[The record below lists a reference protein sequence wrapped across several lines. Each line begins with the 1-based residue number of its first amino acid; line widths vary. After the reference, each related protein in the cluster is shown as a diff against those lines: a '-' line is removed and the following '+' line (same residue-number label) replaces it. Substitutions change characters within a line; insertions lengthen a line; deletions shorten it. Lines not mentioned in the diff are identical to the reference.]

1 MFEKELNKLIES
13 EDNIECIKD
22 LISKNISN
30 TKQNKKNIERLLE
43 FSMENRLFRSEAW
56 GYYFIGWYYL
66 DNSEYENAAE
76 SFMISYE
83 LFDKLNNKYEIA
95 YACNGLTN
103 VYCLMGQFKLSN
115 EWGLKG
121 ISFCEETRNNKAMLI
136 LLINTCINY
145 IQMEYYDKALEIVE
159 GIEGIEEIKGID
171 YELTK
176 SQEISYMLVK
186 AEIEINIG
194 CPGKALKIIEQAMK
208 IESVDDINSVKCE
221 MFKLK
226 GMAYL
231 KTGEYDLAEVQFE
244 KSYNFSVR
252 YDLIYEKCSAMLQ
265 WSKLCMLTEN
275 YEKAIELLSQ
285 IIIISSSNKFNTI
298 MREAFHSLYSI
309 YKEQEE
315 TEKALNYLEK
325 YMKINDEMYDY
336 EQSQL
341 MAEMNLNNTKRVAE
355 QYKQL
360 YKRTELLSSIGQRII
375 SNLDMSLIIRII
387 HEEISKLIDVDYFGI
402 AVYDSKKNQSEYYFM
417 KNNKIIY
424 STVKYDQE
432 NTLGGYC
439 IRNKEDIIIGNE
451 KLEFQKYLYS
461 EPEHI
466 KGFEDEGDKISSIIY
481 TPMIINEKVVGLMTA
496 QSEKENLYG
505 KDELNILKILAN
517 YTAIAVENVKVYKE
531 IENIATYDSLTKFL
545 TKTEILKIGDS
556 IYEKAKYSNDKF
568 TVVMIDLDD
577 FKIVNDTYGHV
588 YGDKAMSL
596 IAETMSKCIRNTD
609 YIGRF
614 GGDEFL
620 LICSETGIK
629 EALYVAERIRKTIQ
643 SSVFVLNDEI
653 KVRMTT
659 SLGVHE
665 YDENDNSFTDVV
677 KRADQCLYLAK
688 ETRNTV
694 MR

>member
-1 MFEKELNKLIES
+1 MGGGGIFEKELNKLIES

-22 LISKNISN
+22 IISKDIYNE
-30 TKQNKKNIERLLE
+30 KQKENIERLLE
-43 FSMENRLFRSEAW
+43 FSSENQLFRSEAW
-56 GYYFIGWYYL
+56 GYYFLGWYYFDESNYEQAV
-66 DNSEYENAAE
+66 DN
-76 SFMISYE
+76 FMISYE

-103 VYCLMGQFKLSN
+103 VYCLMGQYKLSN

-121 ISFCEETRNNKAMLI
+121 IFFCEETRNNKAMII
-136 LLINTCINY
+136 LLVNTCINY
-145 IQMEYYDKALEIVE
+145 IQMEYYDKAFEIIE
-159 GIEGIEEIKGID
+159 SIEGID
-171 YELTK
+171 SELTK
-176 SQEISYMLVK
+176 SQQIPYMLAK

-194 CPGKALKIIEQAMK
+194 SPDKALKIIEQAMK
-208 IESVDDINSVKCE
+208 IESVNDIKTVIGE
-221 MFKLK
+221 LFKLK

-231 KTGEYDLAEVQFE
+231 KTGKYDLSESQFE
-244 KSYNFSVR
+244 KSYNFCVK
-252 YDLIYEKCSAMLQ
+252 YDLIYEKCSTMLQ
-265 WSKLCMLTEN
+265 WSKLCILTEN
-275 YEKAIELLSQ
+275 YEKSVELLNQ
-285 IIIISSSNKFNTI
+285 IIITSSSNKFNPI

-309 YKEQEE
+309 YKKQGES
-315 TEKALNYLEK
+315 EKALHYLEK
-325 YMKINDEMYDY
+325 YIKINDEMYDY

-375 SNLDMSLIIRII
+375 SNLDLTLIIRII

-402 AVYDSKKNQSEYYFM
+402 AVYDNEKNQSEYYFM
-417 KNNKIIY
+417 KNHRIIC

-439 IRNKEDIIIGNE
+439 IKNKEDIIIGNE

-461 EPEHI
+461 EPRDIE
-466 KGFEDEGDKISSIIY
+466 GFEDEDDNISSIIY

-517 YTAIAVENVKVYKE
+517 YTAIAVENAKVYKE
-531 IENIATYDSLTKFL
+531 IENIATYDSLTNFF
-545 TKTEILKIGDS
+545 TKTEILKIGDQ
-556 IYEKAKYSNDKF
+556 IYEKAKYNKQRF
-568 TVVMIDLDD
+568 TVIMIDLDD

-596 IAETMSKCIRNTD
+596 IAETISKCIRNTD
-609 YIGRF
+609 HIGRF

-620 LICSETGIK
+620 LICSGTGLK
-629 EALYVAERIRKTIQ
+629 EALEVAERIRKTIQ
-643 SSVFVLNDEI
+643 SSIFILDSEI
-653 KVRMTT
+653 NVRMTM

-665 YDENDNSFTDVV
+665 CDENDDSFTDVV

-694 MR
+694 MSK

>member
-22 LISKNISN
+22 IILNDISN
-30 TKQNKKNIERLLE
+30 TEQNKEYIERLLE
-43 FSMENRLFRSEAW
+43 FSTENKLYRTEAW
-56 GYYFIGWYYL
+56 GYYFKGWYYI
-66 DNSEYENAAE
+66 DNSEYEKAVEN
-76 SFMISYE
+76 FMISYE

-121 ISFCEETRNNKAMLI
+121 ISFCEETKNNKAMII

-159 GIEGIEEIKGID
+159 SIEGIYYD
-171 YELTK
+171 LTK
-176 SQEISYMLVK
+176 SQEISYMLAK

-194 CPGKALKIIEQAMK
+194 NPDKALKIIKQAMK
-208 IESVDDINSVKCE
+208 IELENNIMSNMGE
-221 MFKLK
+221 MLKLK

-231 KTGEYDLAEVQFE
+231 KTGKYDLAEDQFE
-244 KSYNFSVR
+244 KSYNFCVKN
-252 YDLIYEKCSAMLQ
+252 DFIYEKCSTMLQ
-265 WSKLCMLTEN
+265 WSKLCILTEN
-275 YEKAIELLSQ
+275 YEKAIDLLNQ
-285 IIIISSSNKFNTI
+285 IIIIGSSNKFKTI

-309 YKEQEE
+309 YKELKD
-315 TEKALNYLEK
+315 TEKALNCLEK
-325 YMKINDEMYDY
+325 YIKINNEMYDY

-341 MAEMNLNNTKRVAE
+341 MAEINLNNTKRVAE

-360 YKRTELLSSIGQRII
+360 YKRTELLSTIGQKII
-375 SNLDMSLIIRII
+375 SNLDISSIIRII
-387 HEEISKLIDVDYFGI
+387 NEEIKKLIDVDYFGI
-402 AVYDSKKNQSEYYFM
+402 AVYDGENNQSEYYFM
-417 KNNKIIY
+417 RDYRIIC
-424 STVKYDQE
+424 STVNYDEE

-439 IRNKEDIIIGNE
+439 INNKEDIIIGNE
-451 KLEFQKYLYS
+451 KLEFKKYLYS
-461 EPEHI
+461 EPGYI
-466 KGFEDEGDKISSIIY
+466 KGFEEEGVKISSIIY

-517 YTAIAVENVKVYKE
+517 YTAIAVENAKVYKE
-531 IENIATYDSLTKFL
+531 IENIATYDSLTNFL

-556 IYEKAKYSNDKF
+556 IYEKAKCNNQKF
-568 TVVMIDLDD
+568 TVIMIDLDD

-620 LICSETGIK
+620 LICTGTGLE

-643 SSVFVLNDEI
+643 SSIFVLSDEI
-653 KVRMTT
+653 NVRVTT

-694 MR
+694 MRK